1 MSNKK
6 FIARNGFISNS
17 SIEII
22 EGLNTYLTS
31 NSSGTFQGSN
41 VVLSNNNLLVG
52 NSSVNSIVS
61 QTNVISTNFN
71 ATNSFAVSANVIL
84 TNSTLFVGNSTVNT
98 VVNSSMFAINGSNVT
113 LLGHPHVI
121 SDVTGLQSNLDS
133 KVNKIGDIMSGA
145 LIVGNSTVNTVLSQ
159 TNVIST
165 NFNAS
170 NNITIGSNVSILTTG
185 LSIGNST
192 VNSTANSIGIYSNN
206 VKYAL
211 TSTTISGGSLASG
224 SANIAA
230 NLILNVISA
239 NVSQFR
245 SATIANTAQTA
256 ISVGT
261 VWDSALLVTLTDAA
275 TVTVDLSTGINFKLT
290 LGGNRTIGAP
300 TNTKEGQSGI
310 LLIKQ
315 DNTGSRT
322 LAWNSVYKFGSGTIP
337 TLTTTANATDKFSY
351 FVESASIIHMSSEKD
366 SK

>member
-185 LSIGNST
+185 LFLGNST
-192 VNSTANSIGIYSNN
+192 VNSSANSIGIYSNN
-206 VKYAL
+206 IKYAL
-211 TSTTISGGSLASG
+211 TSTTISGGVLASG

-230 NLILNVISA
+230 NLTLNVIAANGSQLRFGSA
-239 NVSQFR
+239 
-245 SATIANTAQTA
+245 ANTAQTA
-256 ISVGT
+256 ISIAT
-261 VWDSALLVTLTDAA
+261 VWEAATLVTLTDAA
-275 TVTVDLSTGINFKLT
+275 SIVFDLSTGINFRLT
-290 LGGNRTIGAP
+290 LAANRTFGAP
-300 TNTKEGQSGI
+300 NNVKEGQSGI
-310 LLIKQ
+310 ILIKQ
-315 DNTGSRT
+315 DATGSRT
-322 LAWNSVYKFGSGTIP
+322 LAWSSVYKWAGGIVP

-351 FVESASIIHMSSEKD
+351 FVESGSVIHMSFEKD
-366 SK
+366 SR